1 MQPEM
6 RVTRRSAKN
15 RDVAEVDMCEAEA
28 SLALV
33 VPDQAGPSQCT
44 SPEEV
49 ALQPCPPPHSDIS
62 TMLTSLQPMGEAP
75 QLDFKA
81 LVANLPGE
89 LNVENL

>member
-1 MQPEM
+1 MSEADPGLTMVIHDQ
-6 RVTRRSAKN
+6 TSAPQ
-15 RDVAEVDMCEAEA
+15 CTPPAEA
-28 SLALV
+28 
-33 VPDQAGPSQCT
+33 
-44 SPEEV
+44 
-49 ALQPCPPPHSDIS
+49 ALQPCPPPPAEFS